1 MSTPASSEAVQGR
14 ASAGNGKVLVDIRG
28 LAKAYKRGSETIHVF
43 ENVDLEIRDG
53 EFLALMGPS
62 GSGKSTLLN
71 ILAGLDTPDAGR
83 VMIGGEDITG
93 MNARQLAAWRAT
105 HIGFVFQFYNLLPV
119 LTAAQNVELP
129 LLLTRLSKAERRE
142 HVTTAL
148 GVVGL
153 TDRAE
158 HFPKQLS
165 GGQQQRVGI
174 ARAIVSDP
182 TIILADEPTGDLDA
196 SSGDEIL
203 TLLER
208 LNREFNKTILIVT
221 HDAHAAER
229 AQATM
234 HLDKGVL
241 SR

>member
-1 MSTPASSEAVQGR
+1 MSSPASQAAR
-14 ASAGNGKVLVDIRG
+14 TDPAAPNGAVLVDIAGLGKSYRRG
-28 LAKAYKRGSETIHVF
+28 AETIHVF
-43 ENVDLEIRDG
+43 ENVNLQIHNG

-71 ILAGLDTPDAGR
+71 ILAGLDTPDSGT
-83 VMIGGEDITG
+83 VVVGGEDITR
-93 MNARQLAAWRAT
+93 MNARHLAAWRST

-142 HVTTAL
+142 HVQTVL
-148 GVVGL
+148 EVVGL
-153 TDRAE
+153 SDRAE

-196 SSGDEIL
+196 TSGDEVL
-203 TLLER
+203 MLLER

-221 HDAHAAER
+221 HDAHAAGR
-229 AQATM
+229 AQAIM

>member
-1 MSTPASSEAVQGR
+1 MSSTESATMS
-14 ASAGNGKVLVDIRG
+14 ASAPAAKGRVLVQIRD
-28 LAKAYKRGSETIHVF
+28 LAKNYRRGAETVHVF
-43 ENVDLEIRDG
+43 EGVNLDIHEG
-53 EFLALMGPS
+53 EYLALMGPS

-71 ILAGLDTPDAGR
+71 ILAGLDKPDRGKVVVDGKDVTA
-83 VMIGGEDITG
+83 
-93 MNARQLAAWRAT
+93 MNSRQLAAWRST
-105 HIGFVFQFYNLLPV
+105 HIGFIFQFYNLLPV

-129 LLLTRLSKAERRE
+129 LLLTNLGKKQRRE
-142 HVTTAL
+142 HVMHAL
-148 GVVGL
+148 DVVGL
-153 TDRAE
+153 SDRTE

-182 TIILADEPTGDLDA
+182 TIILGDEPTGDLD
-196 SSGDEIL
+196 SVSGDEIL

-208 LNREFNKTILIVT
+208 LNREFKKTILLVT

-229 AQATM
+229 AQAIM
-234 HLDKGVL
+234 RMDKGVL

>member
-1 MSTPASSEAVQGR
+1 MSSTESATMSAASPAAKGR
-14 ASAGNGKVLVDIRG
+14 VLVQIRD
-28 LAKAYKRGSETIHVF
+28 LAKNYRRGAETVHVF
-43 ENVDLEIRDG
+43 EGVNLDIHEG
-53 EFLALMGPS
+53 EYLALMGPS

-71 ILAGLDTPDAGR
+71 VLAGLDKPDRGKVVVDGKDVTA
-83 VMIGGEDITG
+83 
-93 MNARQLAAWRAT
+93 MNSRQLAAWRST
-105 HIGFVFQFYNLLPV
+105 HIGFIFQFYNLLPV

-129 LLLTRLSKAERRE
+129 LLLTNLGKKQRRE
-142 HVTTAL
+142 HVMHAL
-148 GVVGL
+148 DVVGL
-153 TDRAE
+153 SDRTE

-182 TIILADEPTGDLDA
+182 TIILGDEPTGDLD
-196 SSGDEIL
+196 SVSGDEIL

-208 LNREFNKTILIVT
+208 LNREFKKTILLVT

-229 AQATM
+229 AQAIM
-234 HLDKGVL
+234 RMDKGVL